1 MMAPQQTNLASCH
14 ELPLGICNIR
24 VPEPRR
30 QLAEGQLV
38 MAKLTFCGAR
48 RLTGRQARDWV
59 HIYPDKRF
67 RGALAR
73 HLKSQHAQLLT
84 H

>member
-1 MMAPQQTNLASCH
+1 
-14 ELPLGICNIR
+14 
-24 VPEPRR
+24 
-30 QLAEGQLV
+30 